1 MQTKR
6 MSKGMMVVK
15 IDLEKAYDRLPWEF
29 IQDTLYD
36 VRLDGVWVR
45 NIMHCVTILL
55 WLSFGMVV
63 SLIISFHPGVF
74 VRVISSLLIS
84 LSYVLKGCPI

>member
-6 MSKGMMVVK
+6 MSKGMMAVK
-15 IDLEKAYDRLPWEF
+15 IDLEKAYDRLSWEF
-29 IQDTLYD
+29 IQDTLCD
-36 VRLDGVWVR
+36 VGLDGVWVR
-45 NIMHCVTILL
+45 NIMQCVTTL

-74 VRVISSLLIS
+74 VRVIPSLFIS